1 MRHRPGRRLGACAP
15 ACVLV
20 LAALLA
26 ACSDDDG
33 VSRGSDGRVEEAGD
47 VSVFELLPGDC
58 MTPPEQVS
66 TSVGEVRV
74 VPCDE
79 PHTQEVYALVEF
91 EPLEEGADDFPGD
104 DGVEAFAQAACL
116 EPFVD
121 YVGIDYVDSAL
132 FITYLLPT
140 VRSWT
145 EEGDREIVCIAQTSG
160 EAITESVEGSER

>member
-1 MRHRPGRRLGACAP
+1 MTLRRRRRPGALTLLC
-15 ACVLV
+15 LV
-20 LAALLA
+20 ALAGPLA

-33 VSRGSDGRVEEAGD
+33 VSRGPDGRVEEAGD

-58 MTPPEQVS
+58 MTPPERVA

-79 PHTQEVYALVEF
+79 PHTQEVFALLEF
-91 EPLEEGADDFPGD
+91 GPLEEGADDFPGD
-104 DGVEAFAQAACL
+104 DRVEAFAQATCI

-121 YVGIDYVDSAL
+121 YVGIDYVDSSL

-145 EEGDREIVCIAQTSG
+145 EEADREVVCIAQTAG
-160 EAITESVEGSER
+160 EPLEESVEGSGR

>member
-1 MRHRPGRRLGACAP
+1 VTRQPRRRRGAATALC
-15 ACVLV
+15 L
-20 LAALLA
+20 LALAGPLA

-33 VSRGSDGRVEEAGD
+33 VSRGADGRVEEAGD

-58 MTPPEQVS
+58 MTPPEQVA
-66 TSVGEVRV
+66 TSLGEVRV

-79 PHTQEVYALVEF
+79 PHTQEVFALLEF
-91 EPLEEGADDFPGD
+91 GPLEEGADDFPGD

-160 EAITESVEGSER
+160 EALTESVEGSAR